1 MDFEPQTLGIIKD
14 AIITGLSLEPLG
26 SCYPQSFLE
35 SLPKLYVFIIVE
47 DNL

>member
-26 SCYPQSFLE
+26 SCYSQSFLE
-35 SLPKLYVFIIVE
+35 SFPKLYVFIIVE